1 MPAPTA
7 IAQLFHG
14 GADGRALFS
23 EGRQRIA
30 RLRPCGLHP
39 GKALGGR
46 ANLLLGLPKRALRVV
61 QIGAGLRDR
70 VCVVL
75 EAFRIGH
82 QLALQ
87 LFDLCGRLRIFLRQ
101 RVQIGLGGQRRGI
114 RFTQFSGKALVLL
127 CGRGHLLLQV
137 GILLLGRV
145 QRFCQPALPGVG
157 IFQLLIRRFQRPF
170 ILLDGLLLKRHFLLK
185 AGKLTLGAGYGLLKI
200 LHARGGPPEFALGLL
215 NLFVDGREIPGEI
228 ISVQ

>member
-39 GKALGGR
+39 GKALCGR
-46 ANLLLGLPKRALRVV
+46 ANLLFGLPKRALRVV

-75 EAFRIGH
+75 EAFRIGR

-87 LFDLCGRLRIFLRQ
+87 LFDLGGRLRILLRK

-114 RFTQFSGKALVLL
+114 RLAQLAGKALVLL
-127 CGRGHLLLQV
+127 CGRNHLLLEISV
-137 GILLLGRV
+137 FLLGRV
-145 QRFCQPALPGVG
+145 Q
-157 IFQLLIRRFQRPF
+157 
-170 ILLDGLLLKRHFLLK
+170 
-185 AGKLTLGAGYGLLKI
+185 
-200 LHARGGPPEFALGLL
+200 
-215 NLFVDGREIPGEI
+215 
-228 ISVQ
+228 

>member
-39 GKALGGR
+39 GKALCGR
-46 ANLLLGLPKRALRVV
+46 ANLLFGLPKRALRVV

-75 EAFRIGH
+75 EAFRIGR

-87 LFDLCGRLRIFLRQ
+87 LFDLGGRLRILLRK

-114 RFTQFSGKALVLL
+114 RLAQFAGKAFVLL
-127 CGRGHLLLQV
+127 VAAATCCFRSAF
-137 GILLLGRV
+137 
-145 QRFCQPALPGVG
+145 FCFAASSDSVSLPC
-157 IFQLLIRRFQRPF
+157 R
-170 ILLDGLLLKRHFLLK
+170 
-185 AGKLTLGAGYGLLKI
+185 A
-200 LHARGGPPEFALGLL
+200 
-215 NLFVDGREIPGEI
+215 
-228 ISVQ
+228 